1 MNQLKEKK
9 LNNKGFSLVE
19 LIIVIAIMAVL
30 IGVLAPQYL
39 RYVERSRVSTDR
51 DNVTAIVSA
60 IQVHGADVNATNQL
74 TDGLTLSIGRT
85 SPTPVPATSTA
96 ICEALQNAGITGN
109 LQLTNQQTF
118 DDVTIT
124 VSVNATTGIVT
135 VTPVYTNGGTV
146 VTF

>member
-51 DNVTAIVSA
+51 DNIAAIESA
-60 IQVHGADVNATNQL
+60 IQVYGADTEVAAANALGSGTV
-74 TDGLTLSIGRT
+74 TLSRT
-85 SPTPVPATSTA
+85 AGIATSGGNLNL
-96 ICEALQNAGITGN
+96 ALANAGIDMTT
-109 LQLTNQQTF
+109 QLENRQTH
-118 DDVTIT
+118 DPAIIT
-124 VSVNATTGIVT
+124 VTVDPATGQVT
-135 VTPVYTNGGTV
+135 VTNDWP
-146 VTF
+146 